1 MDKPE
6 VQILMSTYNGA
17 AYLREQLDSLIN
29 QSFTNWQLL
38 IRDDGSK
45 DDTVKIIEQYESIH
59 PDRIKQVFS
68 AEGGGSSVSFM
79 GMLKFVD
86 SPYCMFCDQ
95 DDYWEKDKIQI
106 SLTRLKELENEDPM
120 CLVFTDM
127 EVVSEDLELELGSFL
142 NLQKLN
148 PNWIKDPNN
157 ILAQSIAAGCTM
169 IFTLDLIKIIKPI
182 DAVLFQHDHWVL
194 INAAIYGNV
203 AYCDKKTVKY
213 RQHSHNSIGSHRV
226 DWPYFSRKIKELGT
240 LFKRWSYI
248 KKNFVR
254 KVNITMLFLA
264 KLRVN
269 FARL

>member
-68 AEGGGSSVSFM
+68 AEGGGSSVSFT
-79 GMLKFVD
+79 GMLKFVE

-95 DDYWEKDKIQI
+95 DDYWESNKIEI
-106 SLTRLKELENEDPM
+106 SLNQLKELEKEDPM

-127 EVVSEDLELELGSFL
+127 EVVSDDLKANLGSFL
-142 NLQKLN
+142 GLQKLN
-148 PNWIKDPNN
+148 PSWIKNPNN

-169 IFTLDLIKIIKPI
+169 IFTLDLIKMIKPI
-182 DAVLFQHDHWVL
+182 NADLFQHDHWVL
-194 INAAIYGNV
+194 IHAAIYGNV
-203 AYCDKKTVKY
+203 GYCDQKTMKY
-213 RQHSHNSIGSHRV
+213 RQHSHNTIGSHTI
-226 DWPYFSRKIKELGT
+226 DWPYFSKKTKELGT
-240 LFKRWSYI
+240 LFQRWKYI
-248 KKNFVR
+248 KKKFIH
-254 KVNITMLFLA
+254 KVNILTLFFA
-264 KLRVN
+264 KLRLN
-269 FARL
+269 LDRL